1 MQIASAPTGLIRKS
15 LGTGALLV
23 FSATASSPMAV
34 LAGAIVATYASTG
47 VTGTPLGFVVIAAA
61 LLFFSVGYLAMA
73 RYVSSAGVF
82 YAALAAGFGRFWGVV
97 AAPVVLLGYNAI
109 QICLYG
115 LLGAVVSGSIGGTW
129 WIWSLLAWAA
139 VAAVGVL
146 KARISVGLLGAVL
159 IVEVAVILLFIVTS
173 FTHPAAGSVSFAPL
187 NPGNL
192 LVPGIGGVVAFCAA
206 SFVGY
211 ESAAVYSEESRSP
224 QAVSKAAY
232 SALIL
237 LAALYALAAWAM
249 AVAVGPDRVVDQ
261 SRDPASGLPFSILE
275 THATPLL
282 GGVATTLVVTSVFA
296 AMVSFHNSIA
306 RYTFS
311 LGRERVLPAVFERI
325 GRGGAPVAGSLLQSA
340 VALPVILVFAL
351 TGADP
356 VAIMFS
362 WLSGVAAITVLLM
375 MAVTS
380 LAAIAFFRKGGG
392 TTETAWQRTV
402 APLIGAMLVGAAL
415 LTTLVNLSAVLGVPG
430 DSTAKWLVPGAVL
443 AATVVGL
450 IWAAVLKA
458 SRPEVL
464 ENVGQGQPRPLAVI
478 EQDLIGRAL

>member
-47 VTGTPLGFVVIAAA
+47 VTGTPLGFLVIAAA
-61 LLFFSVGYLAMA
+61 LLFFSVGYLAVA

-82 YAALAAGFGRFWGVV
+82 YSALAAGFGRFWGVV

-115 LLGAVVSGSIGGTW
+115 LLGAVVSGSVGGTW
-129 WIWSLLAWAA
+129 WVWSLVAWAI
-139 VAAVGVL
+139 VVVVGIL

-159 IVEVAVILLFIVTS
+159 AIEITVILLFIVIS
-173 FTHPAAGSVSFAPL
+173 FSHPAGGSVSFAPL

-237 LAALYALAAWAM
+237 LGLLYALAAWAM
-249 AVAVGPDRVVDQ
+249 AVAVGPDKVVDQ

-275 THATPLL
+275 THASPLL
-282 GGVATTLVVTSVFA
+282 GSVATTLVVTSVFA

-311 LGRERVLPAVFERI
+311 LGRERVLPAVFEKI
-325 GRGGAPVAGSLLQSA
+325 GRGGAPVAGSVLQSTI
-340 VALPVILVFAL
+340 ALPAILVFAL

-362 WLSGVAAITVLLM
+362 WLSGVAAIAVLLM

-380 LAAIAFFRKGGG
+380 LAAIAFFRRGGG
-392 TTETAWQRTV
+392 TNESAWQRTV
-402 APLIGAMLVGAAL
+402 APLIGAILVGAAL
-415 LTTLVNLSAVLGVPG
+415 VTTLVNLSAVLGAPE
-430 DSTAKWLVPGAVL
+430 DSTTKWLVPGAVL
-443 AATVVGL
+443 AAVVVGL
-450 IWAAVLKA
+450 IWASILKA
-458 SRPEVL
+458 SRPELL
-464 ENVGQGQPRPLAVI
+464 ENVGRGQARPLAVI
-478 EQDLIGRAL
+478 EQDLVGRSL

>member
-139 VAAVGVL
+139 VAAVGML

-311 LGRERVLPAVFERI
+311 LGRERVLPAVFKRI

>member
-47 VTGTPLGFVVIAAA
+47 VTGTPLGFLVIAAA

-115 LLGAVVSGSIGGTW
+115 LLGAVVSDSLGGPW
-129 WIWSLLAWAA
+129 WAWALA
-139 VAAVGVL
+139 AWAGVALVGVL

-159 IVEVAVILLFIVTS
+159 AVEVVVILLFVLTS
-173 FTHPAAGSVSFAPL
+173 FTHPAGGSVSFAPL
-187 NPGNL
+187 APGNL

-211 ESAAVYSEESRSP
+211 ESAAVYSEEARSP
-224 QAVSKAAY
+224 QAVSRAAY

-237 LAALYALAAWAM
+237 LGVLYALAAWAM
-249 AVAVGPDRVVDQ
+249 AVAVGPDQVVDR
-261 SRDPASGLPFSILE
+261 SRDPGAGLPFSILE
-275 THATPLL
+275 AHVSPVL
-282 GGVATTLVVTSVFA
+282 GGVATILVVTSVFA

-306 RYTFS
+306 RYAFS
-311 LGRERVLPAVFERI
+311 LGRERVLPAVFERV
-325 GRGGAPVAGSLLQSA
+325 GRGGAPVAGSVLQSA
-340 VALPVILVFAL
+340 IALPAVLVFAL

-356 VAIMFS
+356 VATMFS
-362 WLSGVAAITVLLM
+362 WLSGVAAIAVLLM

-380 LAAIAFFRKGGG
+380 VATIAFFRRGGG
-392 TTETAWQRTV
+392 SLESAWQRTV
-402 APLIGAMLVGAAL
+402 APAIGAPLVGAAL
-415 LTTLVNLSAVLGVPG
+415 LTTLVNLSAVLGAPA
-430 DSTAKWLVPGAVL
+430 DSTTKWWVPGAVAAAAAVGL
-443 AATVVGL
+443 VWATVL
-450 IWAAVLKA
+450 RAT
-458 SRPEVL
+458 RPEVL
-464 ENVGQGQPRPLAVI
+464 ENVGQGQRRPLAVI
-478 EQDLIGRAL
+478 EQDLVGRSL

>member
-1 MQIASAPTGLIRKS
+1 IRKS

-47 VTGTPLGFVVIAAA
+47 VTGTPLGFLVMAAA

-115 LLGAVVSGSIGGTW
+115 LLGAVVSDSLGGTW
-129 WIWSLLAWAA
+129 WAWALLAWAG
-139 VAAVGVL
+139 VALVGVL

-159 IVEVAVILLFIVTS
+159 AVEVAVILLFVLIS
-173 FTHPAAGSVSFAPL
+173 FTHPAGGSVSFVPL
-187 NPGNL
+187 APGNL

-224 QAVSKAAY
+224 QAVSRAAY

-237 LAALYALAAWAM
+237 LGVLYALAAWAM
-249 AVAVGPDRVVDQ
+249 AVAVGPDRVVEA
-261 SRDPASGLPFSILE
+261 SRDPNAGLPFSILQA
-275 THATPLL
+275 HASPVL
-282 GGVATTLVVTSVFA
+282 GGVATVLVVTSVFA

-306 RYTFS
+306 RYAFS
-311 LGRERVLPAVFERI
+311 LGRERVLPAVFERV
-325 GRGGAPVAGSLLQSA
+325 GRGGSPVAGSALQSA
-340 VALPVILVFAL
+340 IALAVILVFAL

-362 WLSGVAAITVLLM
+362 WLSGVAAIAVLLM

-380 LAAIAFFRKGGG
+380 VATIAFFRRGGG
-392 TTETAWQRTV
+392 DESAWQRTV
-402 APLIGAMLVGAAL
+402 APSIGAALVGAAL
-415 LTTLVNLSAVLGVPG
+415 LTTLVNLSAVLGAPPG
-430 DSTAKWLVPGAVL
+430 SATKWLVPGAV
-443 AATVVGL
+443 AAAAAVGL
-450 IWAAVLKA
+450 VWAAVLA
-458 SRPEVL
+458 ATRPEVL
-464 ENVGQGQPRPLAVI
+464 ESVGQGQPRPLAVI
-478 EQDLIGRAL
+478 EQDLVGRSL

>member
-159 IVEVAVILLFIVTS
+159 IVEVTVILLFIVTS

-356 VAIMFS
+356 VAILFS

>member
-159 IVEVAVILLFIVTS
+159 IVEVTVILLFIVTS

-261 SRDPASGLPFSILE
+261 SRDPASGLPFSVLE

>member
-47 VTGTPLGFVVIAAA
+47 VTGTPLGFVLMAAA

-115 LLGAVVSGSIGGTW
+115 LLGAVASGSLGGSW
-129 WIWSLLAWAA
+129 WVWALVAWAA
-139 VAAVGVL
+139 VALIGVL

-159 IVEVAVILLFIVTS
+159 AVEVLVILLFIGVS
-173 FTHPAAGSVSFAPL
+173 FANPAGDSVSFAPL
-187 NPGNL
+187 SPGNL

-224 QAVSKAAY
+224 QAVSRAAY

-237 LAALYALAAWAM
+237 LGALYALAAWAL
-249 AVAVGPDRVVDQ
+249 AVAVGPDKVVDE

-275 THATPLL
+275 THASPLL
-282 GGVATTLVVTSVFA
+282 GSLATALVVTSVFA

-306 RYTFS
+306 RYAFS
-311 LGRERVLPAVFERI
+311 LGRERVLPAMFERI
-325 GRGGAPVAGSLLQSA
+325 GRGGAPVAGSVLQSTI
-340 VALPVILVFAL
+340 ALPVIVIFAL

-362 WLSGVAAITVLLM
+362 WLSGVAAIAVLLM

-380 LAAIAFFRKGGG
+380 LAAVAFFRKGGG
-392 TTETAWQRTV
+392 STETTWQRTV
-402 APLIGAMLVGAAL
+402 APLIGAVLVGAAL
-415 LTTLVNLSAVLGVPG
+415 LTTLVNLSAVLGAPE
-430 DSTAKWLVPGAVL
+430 DSTTKWLVPGAVAL
-443 AATVVGL
+443 ALVVGVG
-450 IWAAVLKA
+450 WASVLRA
-458 SRPEVL
+458 TRPEVL

-478 EQDLIGRAL
+478 EQDLIGRSL

>member
-34 LAGAIVATYASTG
+34 LAGAIVAAYASTG
-47 VTGTPLGFVVIAAA
+47 VTGTPLGFVVIAVA

-115 LLGAVVSGSIGGTW
+115 LLGAVVSDSLGGPW
-129 WIWSLLAWAA
+129 WAWALA
-139 VAAVGVL
+139 AWAGVALVGVL

-159 IVEVAVILLFIVTS
+159 AVEVVVILLFVLTS
-173 FTHPAAGSVSFAPL
+173 FTHPAGGSVSFAPL
-187 NPGNL
+187 DPGNL

-211 ESAAVYSEESRSP
+211 ESAAVYSEEARSP
-224 QAVSKAAY
+224 RAVSRAAY

-237 LAALYALAAWAM
+237 LGALYALAAWAM
-249 AVAVGPDRVVDQ
+249 AVAVGPDQVVDR
-261 SRDPASGLPFSILE
+261 SRDPGAGLPFSILE
-275 THATPLL
+275 AHVSPVL
-282 GGVATTLVVTSVFA
+282 GGVATIMVVTSVFA

-306 RYTFS
+306 RYAFS
-311 LGRERVLPAVFERI
+311 LGRERVLPAVFERV
-325 GRGGAPVAGSLLQSA
+325 GRGGAPVAGSVLQSA
-340 VALPVILVFAL
+340 IALPAVLVFAL

-356 VAIMFS
+356 VATMFS
-362 WLSGVAAITVLLM
+362 WLSGVAAIALLLM

-380 LAAIAFFRKGGG
+380 VATIAFFHRGGGG
-392 TTETAWQRTV
+392 TESAWQRTV
-402 APLIGAMLVGAAL
+402 APAIGAALVGAAL
-415 LTTLVNLSAVLGVPG
+415 LTTLVNLSAVLGVPP
-430 DSTAKWLVPGAVL
+430 DSTTKWLVPGAV
-443 AATVVGL
+443 AAAVVVGL
-450 IWAAVLKA
+450 VWAAVIRA
-458 SRPEVL
+458 TRPEVL

-478 EQDLIGRAL
+478 EQDLVGRSL

>member
-1 MQIASAPTGLIRKS
+1 MQIASAPSGLIRKS

-47 VTGTPLGFVVIAAA
+47 VTGTPLGFLVIAAA

-115 LLGAVVSGSIGGTW
+115 LLGAVVSGSLGGAW
-129 WIWSLLAWAA
+129 WAWALLAWAG
-139 VAAVGVL
+139 VALVGVL
-146 KARISVGLLGAVL
+146 KARISVGLLGTVLAVE
-159 IVEVAVILLFIVTS
+159 IAVILLFVLTS
-173 FTHPAAGSVSFAPL
+173 FTHPAGGSVSFAPL
-187 NPGNL
+187 DPGNL

-224 QAVSKAAY
+224 QAVSRATY
-232 SALIL
+232 SALVL
-237 LAALYALAAWAM
+237 LAVLYALAAWAL
-249 AVAVGPDRVVDQ
+249 AVAVGPDRVVDE
-261 SRDPASGLPFSILE
+261 SRDPNAGLPFSILQA
-275 THATPLL
+275 HASPVL
-282 GGVATTLVVTSVFA
+282 GSVATVLVVTSVFA
-296 AMVSFHNSIA
+296 AMVSFHHSIA
-306 RYTFS
+306 RYAFS
-311 LGRERVLPAVFERI
+311 LGRERVLPAVFERV
-325 GRGGAPVAGSLLQSA
+325 GRGGAPVAGSVLQSA

-362 WLSGVAAITVLLM
+362 WLSGVAAIAVLLM

-380 LAAIAFFRKGGG
+380 VATIAFFRRGGG
-392 TTETAWQRTV
+392 SDESAWQRTV
-402 APLIGAMLVGAAL
+402 APAIGAALVGAAL
-415 LTTLVNLSAVLGVPG
+415 LTTLVNLSAVLGAPPE
-430 DSTAKWLVPGAVL
+430 STTKWLVPGAV
-443 AATVVGL
+443 AAAAAVGL
-450 IWAAVLKA
+450 VWAAVLR
-458 SRPEVL
+458 STHPEVL

-478 EQDLIGRAL
+478 EQDLAGRSL

>member
-1 MQIASAPTGLIRKS
+1 M
-15 LGTGALLV
+15 

-115 LLGAVVSGSIGGTW
+115 LLGAAVSGSIGGTW
-129 WIWSLLAWAA
+129 WVWSLVAWAA
-139 VAAVGVL
+139 VASVGVL

-159 IVEVAVILLFIVTS
+159 AVEVAVILLFILTS
-173 FTHPAAGSVSFAPL
+173 FTHPAGGSVSFAPL
-187 NPGNL
+187 NPSNL

-237 LAALYALAAWAM
+237 LAVLYALAAWAL
-249 AVAVGPDRVVDQ
+249 AVAVGPDKVVDQ
-261 SRDPASGLPFSILE
+261 SRDPSSGLPFSILE
-275 THATPLL
+275 THASPLL
-282 GGVATTLVVTSVFA
+282 GGVATVLVVTSVFA
-296 AMVSFHNSIA
+296 AMVSFHNSVA
-306 RYTFS
+306 RYAFS
-311 LGRERVLPAVFERI
+311 LGRERVLPAVFEKI
-325 GRGGAPVAGSLLQSA
+325 GRGGAPVAGSVLQSA
-340 VALPVILVFAL
+340 IALPVILIFAL

-362 WLSGVAAITVLLM
+362 WLSGVAAIAVLLM

-392 TTETAWQRTV
+392 GTESAWQRTV
-402 APLIGAMLVGAAL
+402 APLIGAVLVSAAL
-415 LTTLVNLSAVLGVPG
+415 LTTLVNLSAVLGAPA
-430 DSTAKWLVPGAVL
+430 DSMTKWLVPGAV
-443 AATVVGL
+443 AAAAVIGL

-458 SRPEVL
+458 TRPEVL
-464 ENVGQGQPRPLAVI
+464 KNVGQGQLRPLAVI
-478 EQDLIGRAL
+478 EQDLIGRSL

>member
-47 VTGTPLGFVVIAAA
+47 VTGTPLGFLVIAAA

-115 LLGAVVSGSIGGTW
+115 LLGAVVSDSLGGPW
-129 WIWSLLAWAA
+129 WAWALA
-139 VAAVGVL
+139 AWAGVALVGVL

-159 IVEVAVILLFIVTS
+159 AAEVVVILLFVLTS
-173 FTHPAAGSVSFAPL
+173 FTHPAGGSVSFAPL
-187 NPGNL
+187 APGNL

-211 ESAAVYSEESRSP
+211 ESAAVYSEEARSP
-224 QAVSKAAY
+224 QAVSRAAY

-237 LAALYALAAWAM
+237 LGVLYALAAWAM
-249 AVAVGPDRVVDQ
+249 AVAVGPDQVVDR
-261 SRDPASGLPFSILE
+261 SRDPGAGLPFSILE
-275 THATPLL
+275 AHVSPVL
-282 GGVATTLVVTSVFA
+282 GGVATILVVTSVFA

-306 RYTFS
+306 RYAFS
-311 LGRERVLPAVFERI
+311 LGRERVLPAVFERV
-325 GRGGAPVAGSLLQSA
+325 GRGGAPVAGSVLQSA
-340 VALPVILVFAL
+340 IALPAVLVFAL

-356 VAIMFS
+356 VATMFS
-362 WLSGVAAITVLLM
+362 WLSGVAAIAVLLM

-380 LAAIAFFRKGGG
+380 VATIAFFRRGGG
-392 TTETAWQRTV
+392 SLESAWQRTV
-402 APLIGAMLVGAAL
+402 APAIGAALVGAAL
-415 LTTLVNLSAVLGVPG
+415 LTTLVNLSAVLGAPA
-430 DSTAKWLVPGAVL
+430 DSTTTWWVPGAVAAAAAVGL
-443 AATVVGL
+443 VWATVL
-450 IWAAVLKA
+450 RAT
-458 SRPEVL
+458 RPEVL
-464 ENVGQGQPRPLAVI
+464 ENVGQGQRRPLAVI
-478 EQDLIGRAL
+478 EQDLVGRSL

>member
-1 MQIASAPTGLIRKS
+1 M
-15 LGTGALLV
+15 

-73 RYVSSAGVF
+73 RYVSGAGVF
-82 YAALAAGFGRFWGVV
+82 YASLAAGFGRFWGVV

-129 WIWSLLAWAA
+129 WVWSLIAWAA
-139 VAAVGVL
+139 VASLGVL
-146 KARISVGLLGAVL
+146 KSRISVGLLGAVL
-159 IVEVAVILLFIVTS
+159 VVEVAVILLFIVTS
-173 FTHPAAGSVSFAPL
+173 FTHPADGTVSFAPL
-187 NPGNL
+187 NPDNL

-237 LAALYALAAWAM
+237 LGVLYALAAWAL
-249 AVAVGPDRVVDQ
+249 AVAVGPNRVVDQ
-261 SRDPASGLPFSILE
+261 SRDPSAGLPFSILE
-275 THATPLL
+275 VHASPVL

-296 AMVSFHNSIA
+296 AMISFHNSIA

-311 LGRERVLPAVFERI
+311 LGRERVLPAVFEKI
-325 GRGGAPVAGSLLQSA
+325 GRGGAPVAGSVLQSA
-340 VALPVILVFAL
+340 IALPVILVFAL

-362 WLSGVAAITVLLM
+362 WLSGVAAIAVLLM
-375 MAVTS
+375 MAATS
-380 LAAIAFFRKGGG
+380 LAAVAFFRKGGG
-392 TTETAWQRTV
+392 TTENAWQRTV
-402 APLIGAMLVGAAL
+402 APLIGAVLVGAAL
-415 LTTLVNLSAVLGVPG
+415 LTTLVNLSAVLGTPE
-430 DSTAKWLVPGAVL
+430 DSTTKWLVPGAV
-443 AATVVGL
+443 AAAAVVGL
-450 IWAAVLKA
+450 VWAAVLKA

-478 EQDLIGRAL
+478 EQDLVGRSL